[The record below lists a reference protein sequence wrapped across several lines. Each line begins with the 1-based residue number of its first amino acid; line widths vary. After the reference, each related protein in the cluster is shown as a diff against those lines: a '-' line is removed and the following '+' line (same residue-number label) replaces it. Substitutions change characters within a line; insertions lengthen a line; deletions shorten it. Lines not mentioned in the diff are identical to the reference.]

1 MSALLPGLC
10 RGEAELSGS
19 WVKFL
24 VLGLALLFL
33 GKQET
38 VEPTLEVSKSCMVKT
53 LPFRHVVIRVTRLA
67 SNASRATAVRR
78 AQRLCW

>member
-1 MSALLPGLC
+1 VIIVDLTSSCLPLLLC

-38 VEPTLEVSKSCMVKT
+38 VEPTLEVGRPCTGCVGPNG
-53 LPFRHVVIRVTRLA
+53 LVVVAHIKA
-67 SNASRATAVRR
+67 
-78 AQRLCW
+78 C